1 MPHTPGRT
9 VEICHGSRPIA
20 VISDRRSGH
29 TSRAKIKQEPNLL
42 PVVFPI
48 LGVRKMN
55 VLRFSEVPN
64 YSFESLA
71 STIAETGRNWVS
83 LVETCRWHRR

>member
-9 VEICHGSRPIA
+9 VEIGHGSRPIA

-29 TSRAKIKQEPNLL
+29 TSRTKVKQEPDLL

-55 VLRFSEVPN
+55 VLRFSKIQN
-64 YSFESLA
+64 YSFEQLSINN
-71 STIAETGRNWVS
+71 SRD
-83 LVETCRWHRR
+83 RP